1 MQRNH
6 TAYIA
11 AKQQLPDL
19 AEWDA
24 ALAAHGCKPKRE
36 GKGIRGQCPG
46 PHHRNGNRSRAL
58 HVEPGHTAAVVATCH
73 GGCSFSEIV
82 DALGIRP
89 PPRRRLTP
97 EQRRD
102 LSSRGGTARAIQLRK
117 RNLARDKRIRAM
129 RRDGMS
135 YRAIG
140 RAVGR
145 SHTQIRRICARRWEA
160 VAGRPNPLNPD
171 APTPRLFHVF
181 RAEPVPSSFRQR
193 SIQRR
198 KIRSR
203 REDARA
209 RDCRPCEPAPPPS
222 EMGALMAAWEAADWY
237 PLPERRAVQ

>member
-1 MQRNH
+1 MQTDH
-6 TAYIA
+6 TPYIA

-19 AEWDA
+19 ADWDA
-24 ALAAHGCKPKRE
+24 ALAAHGCKPRRE
-36 GKGIRGQCPG
+36 GRGIRAQCPG
-46 PHHRNGNRSRAL
+46 PHHRHSNRSRAL
-58 HVEPGHTAAVVATCH
+58 HVELGHTVAVVATCH

-145 SHTQIRRICARRWEA
+145 SHTQVQRICARRWET
-160 VAGRPNPLNPD
+160 VPGRPNPLHPD
-171 APTPRLFHVF
+171 APTPAIFHVF
-181 RAEPVPSSFRQR
+181 RVEPPPSSFR
-193 SIQRR
+193 RR
-198 KIRSR
+198 LGRKVRDRGR
-203 REDARA
+203 RVGLMRA
-209 RDCRPCEPAPPPS
+209 REPAPPPS
-222 EMGALMAAWEAADWY
+222 EMAALMAAWEAEDW
-237 PLPERRAVQ
+237 PMRAGRMPS